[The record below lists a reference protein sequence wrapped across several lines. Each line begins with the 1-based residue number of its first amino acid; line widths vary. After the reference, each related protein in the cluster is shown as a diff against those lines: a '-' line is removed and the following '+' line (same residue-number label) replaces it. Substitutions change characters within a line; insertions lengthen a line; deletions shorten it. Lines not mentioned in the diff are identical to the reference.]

1 MDFEVVSASSLG
13 PGQSPISINKDDRAE
28 GIYRRFIPWRLRDLK
43 INTVKNRNES
53 RMFSPLKQAPGQME
67 ALSPSP
73 PLTARRDSSLSIPS
87 FLRVIFGVLGKI

>member
-1 MDFEVVSASSLG
+1 MDFEAESAGSLG

-67 ALSPSP
+67 ALSPPHPSQP
-73 PLTARRDSSLSIPS
+73 GEIPRSEFLLS
-87 FLRVIFGVLGKI
+87 